1 MSLSKIVANNDA
13 AALER
18 WKSAPVNRQPGEG
31 YNMLTAR
38 QLEEL
43 QKQAKDE
50 GYKAGYQE
58 GLTKGEIEIKQQ
70 ISNIEKIM
78 SLLSSPLESLD
89 DAVEKELATL
99 SLIIARQIIR
109 RELKTDP
116 DHIVAVV
123 KEAVSALPLA
133 SRSIRITLHPEDAI
147 LIKKSLSLNNED
159 DLEDKSKW
167 AVVDDPALTR
177 GDCKVSTETS
187 HIDATIEKRL
197 TAIAAEL
204 LGGERKGEQE

>member
-1 MSLSKIVANNDA
+1 MSLSKIVSSNDI

-18 WKSAPVNRQPGEG
+18 WKSEPISRQSGKN
-31 YNMLTAR
+31 YNTLTAR

-43 QKQAKDE
+43 QKQARDE

-58 GLTKGEIEIKQQ
+58 GLAKGEIEIKQR
-70 ISNIEKIM
+70 INKIEKII
-78 SLLSSPLESLD
+78 SLLSSPLDALD
-89 DAVEKELATL
+89 DTVEEELATL
-99 SLIIARQIIR
+99 SLVIARQIIR

-116 DHIVAVV
+116 GHIIAVV
-123 KEAVSALPLA
+123 KETVSALPLA
-133 SRSIRITLHPEDAI
+133 SRNVRITLHPEDAI
-147 LIKKSLSLNNED
+147 LVKKSLSLSKD
-159 DLEDKSKW
+159 DSEGKGKW

>member
-1 MSLSKIVANNDA
+1 MSLSKIVASNDA

-18 WKSAPVNRQPGEG
+18 WKSSPVSRQSGES
-31 YNMLTAR
+31 YSMLTAR

-58 GLTKGEIEIKQQ
+58 GLAKGEVEIKQR
-70 ISNIEKIM
+70 IDKIEKIIG
-78 SLLSSPLESLD
+78 LLSSPLDALD
-89 DAVEKELATL
+89 DTVEEELATL

-116 DHIVAVV
+116 GHIVAVV

-133 SRSIRITLHPEDAI
+133 SRSVRIALHPEDAV
-147 LIKKSLSLNNED
+147 LVKKSLSLNKED
-159 DLEDKSKW
+159 HSDRSQW
-167 AVVDDPALTR
+167 VVVEDPALTR

-204 LGGERKGEQE
+204 LGGERQGEQE

>member
-1 MSLSKIVANNDA
+1 MSLSKIVPSNDS

-18 WKSAPVNRQPGEG
+18 WKSAPVSRQSGES
-31 YNMLTAR
+31 YSMLTAR

-50 GYKAGYQE
+50 GYQTGYQE
-58 GLTKGEIEIKQQ
+58 GLKKGEIEIKQR
-70 ISNIEKIM
+70 IDKLEKII
-78 SLLSSPLESLD
+78 SLLSSPLDALD
-89 DAVEKELATL
+89 DTVEEELAAL

-109 RELKTDP
+109 RELKIDP
-116 DHIVAVV
+116 GHIIAVV

-133 SRSIRITLHPEDAI
+133 SRSVRIALHPEDA
-147 LIKKSLSLNNED
+147 LLVKKNLLLNSED
-159 DLEDKSKW
+159 TEDKSKW
-167 AVVDDPALTR
+167 MVVDDPALTR

-204 LGGERKGEQE
+204 LGDERKGEQE

>member
-1 MSLSKIVANNDA
+1 MSLSKIVANNDV

-18 WKSAPVNRQPGEG
+18 WKSAPVSRQSGES

-50 GYKAGYQE
+50 GYKTGYQE
-58 GLTKGEIEIKQQ
+58 GLAKGEADIKQQ
-70 ISNIEKIM
+70 ISNIGKII
-78 SLLSSPLESLD
+78 SLLGSPLASLD
-89 DAVEKELATL
+89 DAVEEELATL

-116 DHIVAVV
+116 GHIVAVV
-123 KEAVSALPLA
+123 KETVSALPLA
-133 SRSIRITLHPEDAI
+133 SRTVRIALHPEDAV
-147 LIKKSLSLNNED
+147 LIKDNLSLDKD
-159 DLEDKSKW
+159 DYEGKNKW
-167 AVVDDPALTR
+167 EVVNDPTLTR

-204 LGGERKGEQE
+204 LGGEREGEQE

>member
-1 MSLSKIVANNDA
+1 MSLSKIVANNDV

-18 WKSAPVNRQPGEG
+18 WESAPVNRQPGEG

-50 GYKAGYQE
+50 GYKSGYQE
-58 GLTKGEIEIKQQ
+58 GLAKGEADIKQK
-70 ISNIEKIM
+70 ISNIEKII
-78 SLLSSPLESLD
+78 SILSSPLESLD
-89 DAVEKELATL
+89 DTVEEELATL

-116 DHIVAVV
+116 GHIVAVV

-133 SRSIRITLHPEDAI
+133 SRSVRIALHPEDAI
-147 LIKKSLSLNNED
+147 LIKKNLSLNED
-159 DLEDKSKW
+159 DHEDSSQW
-167 AVVDDPALTR
+167 TIVDDPALTR